1 MPVHHLTLLRQIT
14 GRSVGFEGECP
25 PLRLLPQCAY
35 LLCKPCQRRI
45 SRKRGSFFYWIVLR
59 GKIEALARK
68 IFVRRGRLSAVFVR
82 LTLLRQITGRSV
94 GFEGGVSPL
103 RRLLPQC
110 VSVAESHKTKLKQ
123 ISVFGAAPFGGLSI
137 AENCHYPYAGGYFHF
152 TLY

>member
-1 MPVHHLTLLRQIT
+1 MR
-14 GRSVGFEGECP
+14 
-25 PLRLLPQCAY
+25 RLLPQCAY

-94 GFEGGVSPL
+94 CFEGGVSPL
-103 RRLLPQC
+103 AAIASAICIRSRIATKRNSNKYLFSAPLISAVFLLRKTVIARTRAAIFILPCINWRLR
-110 VSVAESHKTKLKQ
+110 
-123 ISVFGAAPFGGLSI
+123 
-137 AENCHYPYAGGYFHF
+137 
-152 TLY
+152 